1 MKGTVIVFL
10 LAFYVLVITSPVHY
24 VCAGEGEEIDV
35 RGLASSYNNFGF
47 DLYSEIVDSF
57 PQTNTFV
64 SPASIA
70 LALAMTINGAS
81 GETEQSMGEALHIT
95 GLGRGELNEANK
107 ALIESLEGAAPD
119 VALSIANSL
128 WLKKGFTFYEEFTD
142 CNRHFFEADVFV
154 GLSPS
159 RINGWV
165 KEKTEGKIA
174 KIVGS
179 VPPEVI
185 AYIINAIYFK
195 GSWSEEFD
203 KTLTLKKEFHLA
215 DGSTRKVPLMRQKGE
230 YRYFECPEFQAAS
243 LPYGEGRVS
252 MYVFLPREGS
262 NLSDFQDTLAP
273 EHWKRWTSGFSSRD
287 GYIEL
292 PRFTM
297 EFGTSLK
304 SALRKI
310 GMEEPFSS
318 GRADFS
324 RMGSRSSGNI
334 YISDVIHK
342 TFVDVNEEGTEA
354 AAVTSVVVGV
364 TSVQMP
370 EKPFRMIVD
379 RPFFVAIR
387 DNKTGLVLF
396 MGSIFDPS

>member
-1 MKGTVIVFL
+1 
-10 LAFYVLVITSPVHY
+10 
-24 VCAGEGEEIDV
+24 V
-35 RGLASSYNNFGF
+35 RHLASSYNDFGF
-47 DLYSEIVDSF
+47 DLHAEIIDGF
-57 PQTNTFV
+57 PLTNTFV

-70 LALAMTINGAS
+70 LALAMTMNGAA
-81 GETEQSMGEALHIT
+81 GDTERSMGEALHIT
-95 GLGRGELNEANK
+95 GMNRGELNEANK
-107 ALIESLEGAAPD
+107 ALIESLGGAAPD

-128 WLKKGFTFYEEFTD
+128 WLKEGFTFYEEFTD

-159 RINGWV
+159 GINDWV

-174 KIVGS
+174 KIVES

-203 KTLTLKKEFHLA
+203 KKLTQEKEFHLA
-215 DGSTRKVPLMRQKGE
+215 DGSTTTVPLMRQKGE

-252 MYVFLPREGS
+252 MYVLLPREGS
-262 NLSDFQDTLAP
+262 TLSDFQDTLTP
-273 EHWKRWTSGFSSRD
+273 EHWKRWISGFRRRD

-297 EFGTSLK
+297 EFETGLK
-304 SALRKI
+304 SALRTI
-310 GMEEPFSS
+310 GMEEPFSP
-318 GRADFS
+318 GGADFS
-324 RMGSRSSGNI
+324 RMGSRQSGNI

-354 AAVTSVVVGV
+354 AAVTSVIVGV

-387 DNKTGLVLF
+387 DNETGLILF
-396 MGSIFDPS
+396 MGSIFDPT